1 MESEPTVVRGYARMS
16 PLERTIVVGV
26 DALDHSDDAVVA
38 AFALAPRLGAAV
50 ELLHATEVDNDLW
63 LQVDPVGVQRAKDA
77 AARRLEG
84 ALARAGLVGLDVSRS
99 LRVVP
104 GEPAHAL
111 LQRSRDRSAALL
123 VLGAHKRTAPIDF
136 GDVVR
141 AVIARA
147 TCPVLVQV
155 GAPRPIRRIL
165 CAIDL
170 GPGALSVLSVARD
183 WAVALGAELTT
194 LHAFVRP
201 QLGFLLGYPV
211 PFPAAMVETARE
223 TEEREFRRMLEP
235 FDWRGS
241 LHRESFYEA
250 DPAADVLDEQDAY
263 DLVVLGTHGRRGL
276 ESVLVGSVASAVL
289 RGARRPVLVV
299 RTRAG
304 EVT

>member
-1 MESEPTVVRGYARMS
+1 MSTV
-16 PLERTIVVGV
+16 ERTLVVGV
-26 DALDHSDDAVVA
+26 DALDHSDQAVIA
-38 AFALAPRLGAAV
+38 AFALAPRLNAAV
-50 ELLHATEVDNDLW
+50 SLVHATEVDNELW
-63 LQVDPVGVQRAKDA
+63 LQIDPVGVQRAKDA
-77 AARRLEG
+77 AARRIEG
-84 ALARAGLVGLDVSRS
+84 ALAASGLVGLDVARS

-111 LQRSRDRSAALL
+111 LEQARERDAELI
-123 VLGAHKRTAPIDF
+123 VLGAHRRTAPIDF

-147 TCPVLVQV
+147 SCPVLVQT
-155 GAPRPIRRIL
+155 GAPRPIKRIL

-170 GPGALSVLSVARD
+170 GPGALSVVSLARD

-223 TEEREFRRMLEP
+223 AEEREFRRLLEP
-235 FDWRGS
+235 LDWRGL
-241 LHRESFYEA
+241 LHRELFYEA
-250 DPAADVLDEQDAY
+250 DPAADVIAEQDAY

-289 RGARRPVLVV
+289 RGARRPVLVL

-304 EVT
+304 ELTWPRRASGS